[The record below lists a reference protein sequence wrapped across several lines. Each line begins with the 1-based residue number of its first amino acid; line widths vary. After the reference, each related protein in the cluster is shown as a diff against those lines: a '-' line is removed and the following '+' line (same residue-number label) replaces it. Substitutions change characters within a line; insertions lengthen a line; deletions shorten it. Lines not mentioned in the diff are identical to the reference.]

1 MVNVIVKVNVIVI
14 VKVNVKVIVIVKV
27 NVNNT
32 KQRTSQPA
40 AMFF

>member
-1 MVNVIVKVNVIVI
+1 MVNVIVKVKVKVNVI
-14 VKVNVKVIVIVKV
+14 VKVKF